1 MPNKRKK
8 EMLERRKGNANLSE
22 TQYEPTEL
30 GIHTLPLNFC
40 PNKLYPNELL

>member
-8 EMLERRKGNANLSE
+8 GMLERRKENADLSE
-22 TQYEPTEL
+22 TQYEPTEQ
-30 GIHTLPLNFC
+30 GIHTLPINLC